1 MRSRAVKAH
10 RTMHPAP
17 FLRRVYRIDQNDL
30 TIAHEVL
37 SSRRSTSV
45 LLTQSDATMMATSG
59 GLPLITTQLRGHV
72 QSPNHTFV
80 PYDGWANLMHKL
92 GFQHP
97 VSTSPNYSVTVATA
111 PTWLRVRALEHVSE
125 IMHVNF
131 DGLGAFR
138 CMLHMAT
145 MAKVP
150 LTDDIRC
157 LSEYTTNCESR
168 DSAHDIHDPVH
179 DNQKGQSSSPAHDNS
194 NVTCRIMVV
203 YGPSKNTQTKSLT
216 IANKKEDEFELKS
229 VQLDDHAM
237 KSVQLDDLATKPV
250 QLDEEELLRL
260 HGEYL
265 SEIEVLNCDP
275 LLFDVGTS
283 STESNVQS
291 NSPHDSSSAVPVTTP
306 TVLHRAVSF
315 NDHATTTVEYESDC
329 TPTKKTCERR
339 RTPTKR
345 DGNGDPVLVAVPT
358 IDTTNETKTT
368 TTKRSRR
375 KPGRYDK

>member
-138 CMLHMAT
+138 CMLRMAT

-194 NVTCRIMVV
+194 NVTCRIMAV
-203 YGPSKNTQTKSLT
+203 GCGCGLMAAPDRSQTPLVFFADRPWWRHVGRQTHGYWLWLRSNGCARPQSDRRFSWVLSL
-216 IANKKEDEFELKS
+216 
-229 VQLDDHAM
+229 
-237 KSVQLDDLATKPV
+237 
-250 QLDEEELLRL
+250 
-260 HGEYL
+260 G
-265 SEIEVLNCDP
+265 
-275 LLFDVGTS
+275 
-283 STESNVQS
+283 
-291 NSPHDSSSAVPVTTP
+291 
-306 TVLHRAVSF
+306 
-315 NDHATTTVEYESDC
+315 
-329 TPTKKTCERR
+329 TKK
-339 RTPTKR
+339 KIL
-345 DGNGDPVLVAVPT
+345 GGSKFFSSVAAGFGCWLGVGMYP
-358 IDTTNETKTT
+358 
-368 TTKRSRR
+368 
-375 KPGRYDK
+375 